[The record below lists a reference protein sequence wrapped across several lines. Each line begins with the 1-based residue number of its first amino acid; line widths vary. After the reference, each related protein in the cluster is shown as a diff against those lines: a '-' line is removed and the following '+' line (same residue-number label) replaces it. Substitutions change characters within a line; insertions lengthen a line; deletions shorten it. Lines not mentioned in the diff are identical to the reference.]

1 MIDLIEN
8 ADTIA
13 MLVGNFGFPILV
25 AVYLLVR
32 FERKINLL
40 ASVIRDNNHKVESM
54 NREIAKDE

>member
-1 MIDLIEN
+1 MDLIEN
-8 ADTIA
+8 ADTFA

-40 ASVIRDNNHKVESM
+40 ASVIRENNHKVESI